1 MTRVIVSKNEPITLV
16 GGAPVG
22 TKLLSEAI
30 AIAPLT
36 VAADGGA
43 KVLLECDHDPLAVIG
58 DMDSLPGDLQ
68 ARIPENRIHHIAE
81 QDSTDFE
88 KCLSR
93 ITAPLIVGV
102 GFLGGRI
109 DHQMAVQSVL
119 SRYAHH
125 RCLLIG
131 MYDAMCV
138 VPPQFALD
146 LPVGTRVS
154 LFPMAP
160 TKIASQ
166 GLQWPTEGLQ
176 FSPSGQI
183 GTSNR
188 STGKLILAPQNSA
201 MLIILPRKFA
211 PQIAEALLCAPKWR
225 AL

>member
-1 MTRVIVSKNEPITLV
+1 MIVSKNEPITLV

-43 KVLLECDHDPLAVIG
+43 KVLLDCDHDPLAVIG

>member
-43 KVLLECDHDPLAVIG
+43 KVLLESDHHPLAVIG
-58 DMDSLPGDLQ
+58 DMDSQPGDLQ
-68 ARIPENRIHHIAE
+68 ARIPEKRIHHIAE

-188 STGKLILAPQNSA
+188 STGKLIFAPQNSA

>member
-201 MLIILPRKFA
+201 TLIILPRKFA

>member
-1 MTRVIVSKNEPITLV
+1 MKRVIVSKNEPITLV
-16 GGAPVG
+16 GGAPINAE
-22 TKLLSEAI
+22 LLSEAL
-30 AIAPLT
+30 AIAPMA

-43 KVLLECDHDPLAVIG
+43 KPLLEQGHELLALIG
-58 DMDSLPGDLQ
+58 DMDSLALDLQ
-68 ARIPENRIHHIAE
+68 AQIAVDRIHHIAE

-93 ITAPLIVGV
+93 IKAPLTVGV
-102 GFLGGRI
+102 GFLGARV

-119 SRYAHH
+119 TRYAHH

-131 MYDAMCV
+131 MHDVMCV

-154 LFPMAP
+154 LFPMAA

-176 FSPSGQI
+176 FTPDGQI

-188 STGKLILAPQNSA
+188 STGKLILAPQNGA
-201 MLIILPRKFA
+201 MLLILPRKFA
-211 PQIAEALLCAPKWR
+211 SQVAAALQIAPKWR
-225 AL
+225 AP

>member
-109 DHQMAVQSVL
+109 DHQMAVHSVL

-176 FSPSGQI
+176 FYPSGQI

-188 STGKLILAPQNSA
+188 SIGKLILAPQNSA

>member
-109 DHQMAVQSVL
+109 DHQMAVHSVL

-176 FSPSGQI
+176 FSTSGQI

>member
-58 DMDSLPGDLQ
+58 DIDSLPGDLQ

-88 KCLSR
+88 KCLFR

>member
-160 TKIASQ
+160 TEIASQ

-201 MLIILPRKFA
+201 TLIILPRKFA

>member
-188 STGKLILAPQNSA
+188 STGKLIFAPQNSA

-211 PQIAEALLCAPKWR
+211 PQIAEALLYAPKWR

>member
-188 STGKLILAPQNSA
+188 SIGKLILAPQNSA

>member
-1 MTRVIVSKNEPITLV
+1 MIVSKNEPITLV

-68 ARIPENRIHHIAE
+68 ARIPEKRIHHIAE

-109 DHQMAVQSVL
+109 DHQMAVQRVL

-160 TKIASQ
+160 TKIVSQ

>member
-211 PQIAEALLCAPKWR
+211 PQIAEALLYAPKWR